1 MLIPVYYAFTG
12 GTTLVSFVL
21 IYNSSLIRS
30 TVSDNLKVPVISAPY
45 IPLTFK
51 YISAISYY
59 S

>member
-30 TVSDNLKVPVISAPY
+30 TVSDNLKVPVISALY
-45 IPLTFK
+45 IPPN
-51 YISAISYY
+51 I
-59 S
+59 